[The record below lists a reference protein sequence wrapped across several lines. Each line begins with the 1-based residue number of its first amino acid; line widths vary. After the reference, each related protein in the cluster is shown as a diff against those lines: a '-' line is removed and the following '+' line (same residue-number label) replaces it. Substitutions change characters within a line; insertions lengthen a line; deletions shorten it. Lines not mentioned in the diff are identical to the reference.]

1 VTAYDNLGAPW
12 EHAVDQAWESFVAG
26 SLGIGAVVTDRSGE
40 VVSVGRNRITESTG
54 PAGHLFGSR
63 LAHAEM
69 DALAGLPAD
78 LADLADP
85 SDPASAAAKPEDL
98 VLWTTLEPCLLCAG
112 GIVLCDIRDVHY
124 AAIDPLWFGA
134 ERLRDL
140 NDFLASRWPERTGP
154 VDGPL
159 ATFGALLPL
168 LWSLRTRGEKGTVA
182 QTYARDDPQLLDHA
196 RAHARTA
203 ADLVT
208 DAASPRDAFAA
219 LVS

>member
-1 VTAYDNLGAPW
+1 MPDAVTTYDDLGAPW
-12 EHAVDQAWESFVAG
+12 RHAVDQAWESFVAG

-40 VVSVGRNRITESTG
+40 VVSAGRNRITESTG
-54 PAGHLFGSR
+54 PAGHLYGSR

-69 DALAGLPAD
+69 DALAGLGADEPA
-78 LADLADP
+78 
-85 SDPASAAAKPEDL
+85 DL

-112 GIVLCDIRDVHY
+112 GIVLCEIRDVRY
-124 AAIDPLWFGA
+124 AASDPLWFGA
-134 ERLRDL
+134 ERLSDL

-168 LWSLRTRGEKGTVA
+168 LWFLSHRGEDGVVA
-182 QTYARDDPQLLDHA
+182 RTYARVDPQLLDHA

-203 ADLVT
+203 ADLAT
-208 DAASPRDAFAA
+208 RHAGPRDAFAA
-219 LVS
+219 LAG